1 MSVCVCLMCMYLRYS
16 SLSVCLSC
24 GQHTAVQNSLLSFH
38 SIFFLLHRIHYSLY
52 VCCDIFYS
60 DTCVLCTLYV
70 CLSPYM
76 EPFSMLNT
84 LIYYN
89 GVIVRLICLCVCKNV
104 SFVTFNSRCPWIT
117 KGEREREREKSSNAR
132 RWRAILKKNPNFD
145 SSIYNF
151 WSIICK
157 ITVYN
162 LVIFATANDNRMV
175 VLVVVS
181 SRQKWCQFIYENIFI
196 RYAPKF
202 NSSDDK
208 TNTFYDMLIK
218 RLAVSKFHVN
228 EIWMG
233 KLRGFNSHHSTRR
246 LSLVNNGPVD
256 FNSQIVKSA
265 ENSTLQPHL
274 LLKEAWPLI
283 HQMHLNWSL
292 AKANYTLHSPV
303 DVCQ

>member
-1 MSVCVCLMCMYLRYS
+1 MF
-16 SLSVCLSC
+16 
-24 GQHTAVQNSLLSFH
+24 LLSH
-38 SIFFLLHRIHYSLY
+38 STVDVRESL
-52 VCCDIFYS
+52 
-60 DTCVLCTLYV
+60 
-70 CLSPYM
+70 
-76 EPFSMLNT
+76 
-84 LIYYN
+84 
-89 GVIVRLICLCVCKNV
+89 K
-104 SFVTFNSRCPWIT
+104 
-117 KGEREREREKSSNAR
+117 KREKEREKIKQR
-132 RWRAILKKNPNFD
+132 QTMTCHFEENFD

-162 LVIFATANDNRMV
+162 LVIFATANDSRMV

-246 LSLVNNGPVD
+246 LSLINNGPVVS
-256 FNSQIVKSA
+256 NSQIVKSA
-265 ENSTLQPHL
+265 ENFTLQPHL

-292 AKANYTLHSPV
+292 AKAHYTLHSPV